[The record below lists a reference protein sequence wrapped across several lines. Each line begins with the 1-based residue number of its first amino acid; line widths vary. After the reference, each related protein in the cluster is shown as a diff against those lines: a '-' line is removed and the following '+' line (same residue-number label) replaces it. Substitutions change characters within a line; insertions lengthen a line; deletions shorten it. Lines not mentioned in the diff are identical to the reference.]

1 MPTFAGFLRLAAF
14 TCGAALATVSLAAEQ
29 VTLTVHNKTSAMV
42 DAFNAF
48 AVDKDGD
55 PVEDNLGG
63 LMEDLAVGA
72 TATLEL
78 SISRCD
84 KVWLNVD
91 LADGRH
97 IEGIVDTCADRV
109 VNLTD

>member
-1 MPTFAGFLRLAAF
+1 MRLPALFAVLFVAF
-14 TCGAALATVSLAAEQ
+14 GSGAHADDR
-29 VTLTVHNKTSAMV
+29 VTLTVNNNTSAAV
-42 DAFNAF
+42 DAFNTYG
-48 AVDKDGD
+48 VDKDGD

-63 LMEDLAVGA
+63 LIEDLPAGG
-72 TATLEL
+72 TAMLDL

-91 LADGRH
+91 LVDGRH

-109 VNLTD
+109 VNLTN